1 MFRKIL
7 AFVLALSVLC
17 CLGGAAFAQ
26 ESTRHDELAEL
37 EKRAE
42 SGEAEAMCALG
53 MEILQMQ
60 KASQEDW
67 DEDCVKAWEWFKKSA
82 EQEFPEAYNW
92 LGYMCESGCSPETD
106 VSTDAGYYRT
116 LEMAMEYY
124 RKGTEL
130 GNAECMTALGGMLG
144 YHPSVTQDEAAAKS
158 LFESA
163 AALGEPN
170 AIASLGLMYHYGSS
184 VTPQDYGK
192 AVELYE
198 KAGDMGLISVLETL
212 ADMYYM
218 GEGVPQDMEKYT
230 EYYERARTLKGEELE
245 RERQARIYFRGQ

>member
-7 AFVLALSVLC
+7 AFVLACAMLFCMTS
-17 CLGGAAFAQ
+17 AAFAQ
-26 ESTRHDELAEL
+26 ESTRKDELAEL
-37 EKRAE
+37 ERQSE
-42 SGEAEAMCALG
+42 SGDAEAMCALG

-67 DEDCVKAWEWFKKSA
+67 DEDDALAWEWFKKA
-82 EQEFPEAYNW
+82 GEQGCARAYYW
-92 LGYMCESGCSPETD
+92 LGYMCNSGRSPEVDPFSDT
-106 VSTDAGYYRT
+106 GYCESVE
-116 LEMAMEYY
+116 LAMKYFQ
-124 RKGTEL
+124 KGTEL

-163 AALGEPN
+163 AALGDAD

-198 KAGDMGLISVLETL
+198 KAGDMGLMSALETL